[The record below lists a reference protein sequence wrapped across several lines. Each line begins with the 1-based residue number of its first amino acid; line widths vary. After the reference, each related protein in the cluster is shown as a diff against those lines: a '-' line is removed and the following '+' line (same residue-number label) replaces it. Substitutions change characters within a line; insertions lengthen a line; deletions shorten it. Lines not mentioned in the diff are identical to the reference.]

1 MNQALTGIIGPILA
15 PDGHLLAYTYPV
27 STSESDLG
35 LALPDG
41 SNPRRLTL
49 PGNLLTDYAW
59 SPAGDRLAAV
69 VAIRSDYSGKVSGNR
84 NFLVDPHTLA
94 ISEYS
99 HSSLLN
105 PRVLWSPD
113 GSYLFWIGTL
123 PTDSGFMIGG
133 SLVNR
138 VSKQVTDLSAAIG
151 QSGTDYLLVINAKWL
166 PLP

>member
-1 MNQALTGIIGPILA
+1 LNQALTGITGPALA
-15 PDGHLLAYTYPV
+15 PDGSLLAYTYPV

-41 SNPRRLTL
+41 SDPRRFSL

-59 SPAGDRLAAV
+59 SPAGDGLAV
-69 VAIRSDYSGKVSGNR
+69 VVTIRSDYSGKVSGNR
-84 NFLVDPHTLA
+84 NFLVDPYTLA

-105 PRVLWSPD
+105 PRVLWPPD

-138 VSKQVTDLSAAIG
+138 TSKQVTDLGAAIG
-151 QSGTDYLLVINAKWL
+151 QSGPDYLVVTNAAWL